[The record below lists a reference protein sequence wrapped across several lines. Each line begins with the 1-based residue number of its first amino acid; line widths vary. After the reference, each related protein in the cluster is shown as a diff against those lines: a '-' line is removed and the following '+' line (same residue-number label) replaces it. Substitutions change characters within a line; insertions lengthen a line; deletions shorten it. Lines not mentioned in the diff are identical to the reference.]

1 VTRLRHVVDQVATVQ
16 SDGPLPFVALEHMQS
31 GTGGF
36 ATDAVI
42 EDKEVDPAG
51 MVQFSPGDVMF
62 GKLRPYLRKS
72 WLADRSGLCSSELI
86 VMRPRPGQADSRWLA
101 YAVQAQPFVDWA
113 IASSEGVK
121 MPRTS
126 WEKLGLY
133 ELDPPPVMGQRAI
146 ADYLDAETAWI
157 DRAITIR
164 QRQAELAREWL
175 VSATESSVLG
185 ANQARLVRGGYFG
198 IRPSHW
204 LETSLRHLGY
214 AVQTG
219 PFGSDLHADDYV
231 EGGSPIINPMH
242 LVHGHIAPSSSM
254 SVTDDKRGELLG
266 HVLHKDDIVVAR
278 RGELGR
284 VALVGESE
292 VGYLCGTG
300 CVKLRTVG
308 SPLRPQYLARLL
320 SSAPLR
326 GFFETASVGST
337 MDNLSSETLLGA
349 PVLVPSLNDQEVIE
363 AEARRSQEH
372 FEMLS
377 GSLSRQVSLLQE
389 RRHALITAAV
399 TGQIEIPGVAA

>member
-1 VTRLRHVVDQVATVQ
+1 
-16 SDGPLPFVALEHMQS
+16 VALEHLES

-36 ATDAVI
+36 AASAVI
-42 EDKEVDPAG
+42 EDKEADPAG
-51 MVQFSPGDVMF
+51 MVEFSSGDVMF

-86 VMRPRPGQADSRWLA
+86 VMRPRPGKADSRWLA

-113 IASSEGVK
+113 VASSEGVK

-133 ELDPPPVMGQRAI
+133 ELDPPPVVEQRAI
-146 ADYLDAETAWI
+146 ADYLEVETARI
-157 DRAITIR
+157 DRVIAIR
-164 QRQAELAREWL
+164 QRQVGLAGERL
-175 VSATESSVLG
+175 TSATESSVLG
-185 ANQARLVRGGYFG
+185 AGQARLVKGGYFG
-198 IRPSHW
+198 FRPSHW

-214 AVQTG
+214 SVQTG

-231 EGGSPIINPMH
+231 EGGWPIINPMH
-242 LVHGHIAPSSSM
+242 LVQGHIVPSPSM
-254 SVTDDKRGELLG
+254 TVTDDKRSELLG
-266 HVLHKDDIVVAR
+266 HVLREDDIVVAR

-284 VALVGESE
+284 VGLVGEEE

-300 CVKLRTVG
+300 CVKVRTVG
-308 SPLRPQYLARLL
+308 SPLRPQYLTRLL

-337 MDNLSSETLLGA
+337 MDNLSSETLLSA
-349 PVLVPSLNDQEVIE
+349 PVLVPPLNDQEAVE
-363 AEARRSQEH
+363 NEVRHSQEH
-372 FEMLS
+372 FEMLA

-389 RRHALITAAV
+389 RRQALITAAV